1 MVCEL
6 FETNVN
12 KPKTKFVKNLNSM
25 SLLNNT
31 RVLVRAEQHLGPI
44 THFIFV
50 FAPHHWL
57 HIHHWL
63 KRTGWIHKSDFAM
76 PHALNLHYGITVSSI
91 VAYSWKSAFW
101 KTLKLCTEIKQ
112 RYRWCST
119 ILSSMHHWQSTD
131 REKGELSSGKAITL
145 KNTGR
150 NESDVNSRVGNE
162 QSSQPIRVFAL
173 TCTPVVMENWGQVE
187 SQCAALECW
196 WEAGVFRESAEE
208 IIANRPTRPGEK
220 WTLAPTHSDR
230 IYLLVKYCQG
240 L

>member
-1 MVCEL
+1 MAPQKWLCDATRTEL
-6 FETNVN
+6 A
-12 KPKTKFVKNLNSM
+12 L
-25 SLLNNT
+25 
-31 RVLVRAEQHLGPI
+31 RYYREQHCS
-44 THFIFV
+44 T
-50 FAPHHWL
+50 
-57 HIHHWL
+57 
-63 KRTGWIHKSDFAM
+63 
-76 PHALNLHYGITVSSI
+76 
-91 VAYSWKSAFW
+91 WKSAFW

-112 RYRWCST
+112 RYRRCST
-119 ILSSMHHWQSTD
+119 ILSSVHHRQSTD

-162 QSSQPIRVFAL
+162 QSSQPIECLPGHARPWWWR
-173 TCTPVVMENWGQVE
+173 TWGQVE

-208 IIANRPTRPGEK
+208 IIANRPARPGEK